1 MSAPP
6 EFAPPD
12 PARAAALL
20 ELPAV
25 RDILALL
32 AGPGEETRIVG
43 GALRNA
49 LLGLDAKDIDFVT
62 TYLPDAVM
70 RIGRDSGWHAVPTGI
85 DHGTVSLVR
94 EGQAFEVT
102 TLREDIETDGRRA
115 TVRFGRDFEHDAARR
130 DFTINALSMGR
141 DGILH
146 DYFGGAAD
154 LAARRVRF
162 IGSPQQRLREDYLR
176 GLRFLRFSAWYGEGK
191 LDVEGFAAV
200 KALRAG
206 FARLS
211 RERVRQEMLLLL
223 KAPQVLP
230 VLAAAETAGLVS
242 EILGLPVDVARL
254 AARLALG
261 GEASALWRLAA
272 LAVRCETDI
281 DHLREALRLTN
292 AEDRQL
298 RLFVEG
304 RAAFEVSACRDL
316 FLLGDRYPEVAGE
329 ILRRI
334 ASDTGDMSGLDGLGR
349 VENPP
354 VFHLTGKDALA
365 LGLAAGPA
373 VGEALAR
380 AKAAWAKAG
389 CPAGI
394 DAQRAILKSVL

>member
-1 MSAPP
+1 M
-6 EFAPPD
+6 
-12 PARAAALL
+12 
-20 ELPAV
+20 PAV
-25 RDILALL
+25 QDILALL

-62 TYLPDAVM
+62 THLPDEVM
-70 RIGRDSGWHAVPTGI
+70 RIGRESGWHAVPTGI

-162 IGSPQQRLREDYLR
+162 IGLPQQRLREDYLR
-176 GLRFLRFSAWYGEGK
+176 GLRFLRFSAWYGEGR
-191 LDVEGFAAV
+191 LDAEGFAAV

-230 VLAAAETAGLVS
+230 VLAAAE
-242 EILGLPVDVARL
+242 
-254 AARLALG
+254 
-261 GEASALWRLAA
+261 
-272 LAVRCETDI
+272 
-281 DHLREALRLTN
+281 
-292 AEDRQL
+292 
-298 RLFVEG
+298 
-304 RAAFEVSACRDL
+304 
-316 FLLGDRYPEVAGE
+316 
-329 ILRRI
+329 
-334 ASDTGDMSGLDGLGR
+334 
-349 VENPP
+349 
-354 VFHLTGKDALA
+354 
-365 LGLAAGPA
+365 
-373 VGEALAR
+373 
-380 AKAAWAKAG
+380 KA
-389 CPAGI
+389 
-394 DAQRAILKSVL
+394 